1 MRLFVLILVLA
12 ATAPAAATVW
22 EASPDLSP
30 QATHGSLEV
39 AIAGFDG
46 STDVNG
52 SGIVLRG
59 GWVSDQSCIGCVS
72 DGVLTADAARI
83 GLPNPGVDIQSIT
96 MAISLPTLDVTL
108 VSGGSGISTLA
119 QVNIDHFLGVWTNL
133 EGSIA
138 SDSFSYDREGQWAFS
153 ASGSVLIEGELFAFD
168 YDYISPEVA
177 VAQNLL
183 LGSDW
188 FQMSGMLF
196 GSSSG
201 PAEVLLGTINGVD
214 YTLALTASFGAEQ
227 FFENVAATIVP
238 EPSTALFLGMGLLG
252 LAGVRR

>member
-12 ATAPAAATVW
+12 VTNPAIATVW

-30 QATHGSLEV
+30 QATHSSLEV
-39 AIAGFDG
+39 TIAAADGF
-46 STDVNG
+46 TDVNG
-52 SGIVLRG
+52 SGIVFRG
-59 GWVSDQSCIGCVS
+59 GWVSDQACIGCVF
-72 DGVLTADAARI
+72 DGVLTADAASV

-96 MAISLPTLDVTL
+96 MAVTLPTLDITL
-108 VSGGSGISTLA
+108 VLPGSGSPTIA

-133 EGSIA
+133 EGSIPA
-138 SDSFSYDREGQWAFS
+138 DSVSYDREGQWAFS
-153 ASGSVLIEGELFAFD
+153 ASGSVLLQGELFAFD

-183 LGSDW
+183 LGSDS

-196 GSSSG
+196 GGSSG
-201 PAEVLLGTINGVD
+201 PAEVLLGTIDGVD
-214 YTLALTASFGAEQ
+214 YTLALTPGFGAEQ
-227 FFENVAATIVP
+227 FLENVDATIVP

-252 LAGVRR
+252 LAGGRR